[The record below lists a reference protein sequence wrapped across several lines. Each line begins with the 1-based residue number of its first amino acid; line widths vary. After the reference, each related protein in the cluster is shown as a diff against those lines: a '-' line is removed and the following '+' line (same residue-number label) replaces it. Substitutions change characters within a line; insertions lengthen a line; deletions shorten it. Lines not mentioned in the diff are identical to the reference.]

1 MPASAFSALACRSSI
16 RRMGPASISL
26 ALQFSMT
33 WMATLISKEEN
44 VNASEPAAYTP
55 TWYTAT
61 MVPTARGPL
70 TFDLNVDVC
79 VIGAGLAGLTAA
91 REIARR
97 GWSVAVLETD
107 RVAGNASGRND
118 GFVLPGFAES
128 MERVISRVG
137 IEHAKALWDLSE
149 MGLRYVRTTIAE
161 ARMPGVAPI

>member
-61 MVPTARGPL
+61 MVPTAMRGPL
-70 TFDLNVDVC
+70 TFDLDVDVC
-79 VIGAGLAGLTAA
+79 VIGGGLAGLTAA
-91 REIARR
+91 REVARR
-97 GWSVAVLETD
+97 GWSVAVLETK
-107 RVAGNASGRND
+107 RVAWSASGRHC
-118 GFVLPGFAES
+118 GFVMPGFGSDPRRMVE
-128 MERVISRVG
+128 RVG
-137 IEHAKALWDLSE
+137 IDLAKALWQLSE
-149 MGLRYVRTTIAE
+149 GGVDYVRTTIRETGMA
-161 ARMPGVAPI
+161 